1 MQECLDLKKETILS
15 LKKVL
20 MKLQMLILINQNIH
34 LTGFQNLSGVNLK
47 PMPQDLFTI
56 AQQQEIVAAIKQA
69 EKNTS
74 GEIRVHIEKN
84 CKEDVLDHAAF
95 IFDELEMQKTE
106 LRNGVLIYLAVED
119 RKLAILG
126 DAGINLKVPKGF
138 WDEIKDLMITNFKE
152 GKFTEGLSQGIILAG
167 EQLKKHYPHDKENDE
182 NELSDEIS
190 FGGNL

>member
-1 MQECLDLKKETILS
+1 
-15 LKKVL
+15 
-20 MKLQMLILINQNIH
+20 
-34 LTGFQNLSGVNLK
+34 
-47 PMPQDLFTI
+47 MPQDLFTLV
-56 AQQQEIVAAIKQA
+56 QQQEIIAAIKEA
-69 EKNTS
+69 EKKTS

-95 IFDELEMQKTE
+95 IFDELEMQKTA

-126 DAGINLKVPKGF
+126 DVGINLKVPKGF

-190 FGGNL
+190 FGS

>member
-1 MQECLDLKKETILS
+1 
-15 LKKVL
+15 
-20 MKLQMLILINQNIH
+20 
-34 LTGFQNLSGVNLK
+34 
-47 PMPQDLFTI
+47 MPQDLFTL
-56 AQQQEIVAAIKQA
+56 AQQQEIVTAIKAA

-126 DAGINLKVPKGF
+126 DAGVLATQTRAGPVHRQDNKWHPKT
-138 WDEIKDLMITNFKE
+138 D
-152 GKFTEGLSQGIILAG
+152 
-167 EQLKKHYPHDKENDE
+167 
-182 NELSDEIS
+182 
-190 FGGNL
+190 

>member
-1 MQECLDLKKETILS
+1 
-15 LKKVL
+15 
-20 MKLQMLILINQNIH
+20 ML
-34 LTGFQNLSGVNLK
+34 
-47 PMPQDLFTI
+47 QDLFTI
-56 AQQQEIVAAIKQA
+56 AQQQEIIIAIKEA

-74 GEIRVHIEKN
+74 GEIRLHIEKN

-95 IFDELEMQKTE
+95 IFDELEMQKTA

-138 WDEIKDLMITNFKE
+138 WDEIKELMISNFKA

-190 FGGNL
+190 FGK

>member
-1 MQECLDLKKETILS
+1 
-15 LKKVL
+15 
-20 MKLQMLILINQNIH
+20 
-34 LTGFQNLSGVNLK
+34 
-47 PMPQDLFTI
+47 MPQDLFTL
-56 AQQQEIVAAIKQA
+56 AQQQEIVAAIKAA

-95 IFDELEMQKTE
+95 IFDELEMQKTA

-138 WDEIKDLMITNFKE
+138 WNEIREIMITNFKE

-167 EQLKKHYPHDKENDE
+167 EQLKKHYPHDKENDA
-182 NELSDEIS
+182 NELSDDIS
-190 FGGNL
+190 FGGKL

>member
-1 MQECLDLKKETILS
+1 MP
-15 LKKVL
+15 
-20 MKLQMLILINQNIH
+20 
-34 LTGFQNLSGVNLK
+34 QNL
-47 PMPQDLFTI
+47 FTLV
-56 AQQQEIVAAIKQA
+56 QQQEIIAAIKEA

-95 IFDELEMQKTE
+95 IFDELEMQKTA

-138 WDEIKDLMITNFKE
+138 WDEIKDVMISNFKE

-190 FGGNL
+190 FGS

>member
-1 MQECLDLKKETILS
+1 
-15 LKKVL
+15 
-20 MKLQMLILINQNIH
+20 
-34 LTGFQNLSGVNLK
+34 
-47 PMPQDLFTI
+47 MPQDLFTI
-56 AQQQEIVAAIKQA
+56 AQQQEIVTAIKAA

-138 WDEIKDLMITNFKE
+138 WDEIKDLMVSNFKE
-152 GKFTEGLSQGIILAG
+152 GSFTEGLSQGIILAG

-190 FGGNL
+190 FGG

>member
-1 MQECLDLKKETILS
+1 
-15 LKKVL
+15 
-20 MKLQMLILINQNIH
+20 
-34 LTGFQNLSGVNLK
+34 
-47 PMPQDLFTI
+47 MPQDLFTI
-56 AQQQEIVAAIKQA
+56 AQQQEIVTAIKAA

-138 WDEIKDLMITNFKE
+138 WDKIKDLMVSNFKE
-152 GKFTEGLSQGIILAG
+152 GSFTEGLSQGIILAG

-190 FGGNL
+190 FGG

>member
-1 MQECLDLKKETILS
+1 
-15 LKKVL
+15 
-20 MKLQMLILINQNIH
+20 
-34 LTGFQNLSGVNLK
+34 
-47 PMPQDLFTI
+47 MPQDLFTI
-56 AQQQEIVAAIKQA
+56 AQQQEIIAAIKEA

-95 IFDELEMQKTE
+95 IFDELEMQQTA

-138 WDEIKDLMITNFKE
+138 WDEIKDVMITNFKE

-167 EQLKKHYPHDKENDE
+167 EQLKKHYPHEKENDV

-190 FGGNL
+190 FGGKL

>member
-1 MQECLDLKKETILS
+1 
-15 LKKVL
+15 
-20 MKLQMLILINQNIH
+20 
-34 LTGFQNLSGVNLK
+34 
-47 PMPQDLFTI
+47 MPQDLFTI
-56 AQQQEIVAAIKQA
+56 AQQKEIVAAIKEA
-69 EKNTS
+69 ERNTS

-95 IFDELEMQKTE
+95 IFDELEMQKTA

-138 WDEIKDLMITNFKE
+138 WDEIKDVMISNFKE

-167 EQLKKHYPHDKENDE
+167 EQLKIHYPYDKHNDE

-190 FGGNL
+190 FGGQ

>member
-1 MQECLDLKKETILS
+1 
-15 LKKVL
+15 
-20 MKLQMLILINQNIH
+20 
-34 LTGFQNLSGVNLK
+34 
-47 PMPQDLFTI
+47 MPQDLFTI
-56 AQQQEIVAAIKQA
+56 AQQQEIIAAIKEA

-74 GEIRVHIEKN
+74 GEIRVHIEKK

-95 IFDELEMQKTE
+95 IFDELEMQQTA

-138 WDEIKDLMITNFKE
+138 WDEIKDVMITNFKE

-167 EQLKKHYPHDKENDE
+167 EQLKKHYPHEKENDV

-190 FGGNL
+190 FGGKL

>member
-1 MQECLDLKKETILS
+1 
-15 LKKVL
+15 
-20 MKLQMLILINQNIH
+20 
-34 LTGFQNLSGVNLK
+34 
-47 PMPQDLFTI
+47 MPQDLFTI
-56 AQQQEIVAAIKQA
+56 TQQQEIVAAIKHA

-95 IFDELEMQKTE
+95 IFDELEMQKTA

-138 WDEIKDLMITNFKE
+138 WDEIKEVMISNFKE

-167 EQLKKHYPHDKENDE
+167 EQLKKHYLYDKHNDE

-190 FGGNL
+190 FGN